1 MKASELTD
9 KVEIIP
15 TPISALNEIMGGIAT
30 KRITEVAGPWS
41 VGKSTF
47 ALQFVAN
54 AQNRGLKAYWADA
67 ERTFTV
73 EYAEKLG
80 VDCEALEYDKT
91 EVAEDLLDHLEEWAR
106 THKNGV
112 IVIDAIGA
120 LMPRE
125 ELEKGASGRS
135 IGVQAR
141 LVGSFCRRI
150 VPTLDEKN
158 HALIVCNHTF
168 TDPSTTRLKS
178 SGGMKLEFAKST
190 ALWLRPAYGK
200 PDKRSASGAKTI
212 KYIEAEIK
220 KDKVS
225 GNEGKKVVLELIPSH
240 GFVSDVVEVPAP
252 KKRGRPK
259 QLETV

>member
-9 KVEIIP
+9 KVDLIP
-15 TPISALNEIMGGIAT
+15 TPIGALNEVMGGIAT

-47 ALQFVAN
+47 ALQFVAR
-54 AQNRGLKAYWADA
+54 AQIEGYKAYWADA

-73 EYAEKLG
+73 DYAQKLG

-106 THKNGV
+106 KHKNGV

-158 HALIVCNHTF
+158 HALILCNHTF
-168 TDPSTTRLKS
+168 TDPNTTRLKS
-178 SGGMKLEFAKST
+178 SGGMKLEFAKSF

-200 PDKRSASGAKTI
+200 PDKRSADGAKVI

-220 KDKVS
+220 KDKVG
-225 GNEGKKVVLELIPSH
+225 GNEGKKVVLELIAGN
-240 GFVSDVVEVPAP
+240 GFVSEMVQAP
-252 KKRGRPK
+252 EKKKRGRPAK
-259 QLETV
+259 VI